1 MAKRPARR
9 STPTTAPAPV
19 RTIAAEPPAGD
30 DSAIVVGR
38 SRQRRVDVPLV
49 HGSILD
55 VTTRAVVLGSFRSV
69 DPGGAAKAVDARLG
83 GSLRELIRTRTVS
96 SEAGTMFV
104 LPTTRTGLRTDM
116 VIFAGLGPFDRFDP
130 SLIQLVASN
139 LVRTMV
145 RGNVEEFATVLFGAG
160 SGFETQACTQHLLR
174 GILGGLRDSDNEGRF
189 RGFTI
194 CELDKEKF
202 GAIREEVFSGCRA
215 DFCKDFDVVVRER
228 YIPLAPPA
236 PAATGSRQGGA
247 APPADLEPVYLLVRT
262 GTNGTK
268 SLVLKAAVLTAG
280 GKAAVLEGQQTIARK
295 ELDAALGA
303 IEGDGF
309 GTAGLTKLG
318 QTLATLVLPEDVRSQ
333 LDKARSR
340 HVAVVHDLEAARLPW
355 EALRI
360 GDWVPALNGGM
371 SRRYVAADLA
381 VGRWAEH
388 RGRQQ
393 ELALLLIVDPTGDL
407 AGAVTEAERIGQL
420 AAVDPRVR
428 ITRLTQKEATRA
440 AVLEQLQSERYDA
453 IHYAGHAF
461 FDPKIPGESGI
472 RCADGT
478 LRALDL
484 LNLRSLP
491 PLLFFN
497 ACEAGRLRRAR
508 GGRRTPS
515 RQDAAKS
522 LGKAVGFAEAFM
534 RYGVA
539 NFVGTY
545 WPVGDAAASLFAKSF
560 YGALLAGGT
569 IGDALLDG
577 RKVVQD
583 SGSIDWADY
592 IHYGDPRFRLKVS
605 HTPNR
610 EPEP

>member
-9 STPTTAPAPV
+9 SAPSPQATSAAPASS
-19 RTIAAEPPAGD
+19 EPRASEG
-30 DSAIVVGR
+30 SAIVVGR
-38 SRQRRVDVPLV
+38 SRQRRVDVTLV

-55 VTTRAVVLGSFRSV
+55 VTTRAVVLGSFRNV

-83 GSLRELIRTRTVS
+83 GALRELIRSRTVS
-96 SEAGTMFV
+96 SEAGSMFV
-104 LPTTRTGLRTDM
+104 LPTTRSGLRTDL

-130 SLIQLVASN
+130 GLIELVASN
-139 LVRTMV
+139 LVRTLV

-160 SGFETQACTQHLLR
+160 SGFAAPACTQHLLR
-174 GILGGLRDSDNEGRF
+174 GIFGGLRDSDTEGRF

-194 CELDKEKF
+194 CELDKDKF
-202 GAIREEVFSGCRA
+202 AEIRDEVFSGCRA
-215 DFCKDFDVVVRER
+215 DFCQDFDVVVRER
-228 YIPLAPPA
+228 YIPYAPPEPA
-236 PAATGSRQGGA
+236 PGTRQAAA
-247 APPADLEPVYLLVRT
+247 AAEPEPVYLLVRT
-262 GTNGTK
+262 GGDGGK
-268 SLVLKAAVLTAG
+268 ALKIKVAVLTAG
-280 GKAAVLEGQQTIARK
+280 GKAAVLEGERAVPRK
-295 ELDAALGA
+295 ELDEALAA
-303 IEGDGF
+303 IETDGF
-309 GTAGLTKLG
+309 GAAALARLG
-318 QTLATLVLPEDVRSQ
+318 QTLATLVLPPEVRSQ
-333 LDKARSR
+333 LDKARTR

-355 EALRI
+355 ETLQI
-360 GDWVPALNGGM
+360 GDWVPALAGGM

-407 AGAVTEAERIGQL
+407 SGAVTEAERIGQL

-428 ITRLTQKEATRA
+428 ITRISQKEATRT
-440 AVLEQLQSERYDA
+440 AVLEHLQSERYDA

-461 FDPKIPGESGI
+461 FDPKTPGESGI

-497 ACEAGRLRRAR
+497 ACEAGRLRR
-508 GGRRTPS
+508 GRPSPGAKPPGASTNRASS
-515 RQDAAKS
+515 RQDATRS
-522 LGKAVGFAEAFM
+522 LSKAVGFAEAFM

-545 WPVGDAAASLFAKSF
+545 WPVGDAAAASFARAF
-560 YGALLAGGT
+560 YGALLTGGT

-577 RKVVQD
+577 RKAVQE

-592 IHYGDPRFRLKVS
+592 IHYGDPRFRLKV
-605 HTPNR
+605 NQ
-610 EPEP
+610 

>member
-1 MAKRPARR
+1 MAKRPRRR
-9 STPTTAPAPV
+9 SAPSTETTTANPASGGP
-19 RTIAAEPPAGD
+19 RASDG
-30 DSAIVVGR
+30 SAIVVGR
-38 SRQRRVDVPLV
+38 SRQRRVDVTLV

-55 VTTRAVVLGSFRSV
+55 VTTRAIVLGSFRNV

-83 GSLRELIRTRTVS
+83 GSLRELIRSRTVS
-96 SEAGTMFV
+96 SEAGSMFV
-104 LPTTRTGLRTDM
+104 LPTTRSGLRTDL

-130 SLIQLVASN
+130 GLIQLVASN
-139 LVRTMV
+139 LVRTLV

-160 SGFETQACTQHLLR
+160 SGFAAPACTQHLLR
-174 GILGGLRDSDNEGRF
+174 GILGGLRDSDTEGRF

-202 GAIREEVFSGCRA
+202 AEIRDEVFSGCRA
-215 DFCKDFDVVVRER
+215 DFCQDFDIVVRER
-228 YIPLAPPA
+228 YIPYAPPA
-236 PAATGSRQGGA
+236 PPEGTRQAAA
-247 APPADLEPVYLLVRT
+247 AAAAAEVEPVYLLVRT
-262 GTNGTK
+262 GGDGGK
-268 SLVLKAAVLTAG
+268 DLKMKVAVLTAG
-280 GKAAVLEGQQTIARK
+280 GKAAVLEGERAVPRK
-295 ELDAALGA
+295 DLDEALAA
-303 IEGDGF
+303 IEADGF
-309 GTAGLTKLG
+309 GTAALTRLG
-318 QTLATLVLPEDVRSQ
+318 QTLATLVLPPDVRSQ
-333 LDKARSR
+333 LDKARTR

-355 EALRI
+355 ETLQI
-360 GDWVPALNGGM
+360 GDWVPALAGGM

-428 ITRLTQKEATRA
+428 ITRVTQKEATRA
-440 AVLEQLQSERYDA
+440 AVLEHLQSERFDA

-461 FDPKIPGESGI
+461 FDPKTPGESGI

-497 ACEAGRLRRAR
+497 ACEAGRLRR
-508 GGRRTPS
+508 GRPEKRAPS
-515 RQDAAKS
+515 RQDATRS
-522 LGKAVGFAEAFM
+522 LSKAVGFAEAFM

-545 WPVGDAAASLFAKSF
+545 WPVGDAAASSFARAF
-560 YGALLAGGT
+560 YGALLTGGT

-577 RKVVQD
+577 RKAVQA
-583 SGSIDWADY
+583 SGSVDWADY
-592 IHYGDPRFRLKVS
+592 IHYGDPRFRLKV
-605 HTPNR
+605 NQ
-610 EPEP
+610 